1 MNKYVSI
8 DPGKGDTKVA
18 VYQDGQPVK
27 TYIYNTKYC
36 EGDFCDDALEK
47 GTFIAEINGK
57 TYKVGNGALE
67 SAEMEISKKSEI
79 HKIST
84 LLALAMVTDPDIVD
98 ELNVVVSCALSEYSI
113 PAKRQEY
120 LSYILPEDETT
131 VKIKRKSDEEPVVKR
146 FIVKKKKVLPETS
159 GIFFLNMIKGYD
171 GEPIGIIDI
180 GNGTA
185 IGAVYSDYA
194 IDHDFDFTKLQG
206 GDILISSLS
215 EKLSS
220 MFSRYNKK
228 YTLNL
233 LLKDPTERKLAGPTN
248 LPEAEKK
255 SNEQRSAQIIH
266 EYIIK
271 YLREIRRSCDT
282 EQWSLD
288 YMPIIFGGGTSFML
302 QSEIKKVFGDNIRF
316 APNGVFANCLGA
328 LVRFIQLCENR
339 VIDINNTSESHG
351 KKEDKKEE

>member
-1 MNKYVSI
+1 
-8 DPGKGDTKVA
+8 
-18 VYQDGQPVK
+18 
-27 TYIYNTKYC
+27 
-36 EGDFCDDALEK
+36 
-47 GTFIAEINGK
+47 
-57 TYKVGNGALE
+57 
-67 SAEMEISKKSEI
+67 
-79 HKIST
+79 
-84 LLALAMVTDPDIVD
+84 
-98 ELNVVVSCALSEYSI
+98 
-113 PAKRQEY
+113 
-120 LSYILPEDETT
+120 
-131 VKIKRKSDEEPVVKR
+131 
-146 FIVKKKKVLPETS
+146 
-159 GIFFLNMIKGYD
+159 
-171 GEPIGIIDI
+171 
-180 GNGTA
+180 
-185 IGAVYSDYA
+185 
-194 IDHDFDFTKLQG
+194 
-206 GDILISSLS
+206 
-215 EKLSS
+215 

-233 LLKDPTERKLAGPTN
+233 LLKDPSERKLAGPTN

-302 QSEIKKVFGDNIRF
+302 QSEIKEVFGDNIRF